1 MSHRGQLIHLPA
13 NRVWRTY
20 PGGRTLDELA
30 RARGEPLAGGTA
42 PADTHLAE
50 DWIASTTRAVNPP
63 QAAALESQISDF
75 RSQNSGLHS
84 PTADLK
90 SPISDL
96 KSQISDFKSPISDFK
111 SPISDLKSQISD
123 LTSQPPSPAPGISR
137 VRIGDHPALHDFA
150 ALLASDPDYFLG
162 AEHARKYGPQ
172 PQLLVKFLD
181 SGTRLHFQVH
191 PTRDFARR
199 VLGAPS
205 GKTEAYHVLAV
216 RDPLSDLD
224 SQLPTPA
231 AVSNFQSRIP
241 TSPSPATPPRAQ
253 LSPLNPQPARPEAT
267 GYIYVGFQRPPTPAQ
282 LRAWIV
288 AQDVAAIEACFDKI
302 PVRPGDTFII
312 PGGTPHALG
321 AGVFMV
327 EIQEPSDL
335 VIRFEFER
343 AGFVLPDSSRF
354 MNRDV
359 DFGLTV
365 FNFDPLPPAELD
377 RRVRCAPRRIRTFA
391 ADSWQEELIGPAQT
405 DCFRVLKTH
414 LGSPVVKDE
423 NAPVIA
429 IVTAGTVL
437 AEVGGRVSTL
447 RTCDKVFLPAGLGP
461 VRFTPQGS
469 AALLECLPPR

>member
-30 RARGEPLAGGTA
+30 RTRGEPLAGGNT
-42 PADTHLAE
+42 PADTHLSE

-63 QAAALESQISDF
+63 QAYSLTAPPADL
-75 RSQNSGLHS
+75 GS
-84 PTADLK
+84 PIPDLK
-90 SPISDL
+90 SP
-96 KSQISDFKSPISDFK
+96 SP
-111 SPISDLKSQISD
+111 
-123 LTSQPPSPAPGISR
+123 PGISL
-137 VRIGDHPALHDFA
+137 VRIGDSPTRHDFA
-150 ALLASDPDYFLG
+150 ALLASDAEYFLG
-162 AEHARKYGPQ
+162 AAHARKYGPQ

-216 RDPLSDLD
+216 RDSAPPPPSV
-224 SQLPTPA
+224 SQLST
-231 AVSNFQSRIP
+231 
-241 TSPSPATPPRAQ
+241 
-253 LSPLNPQPARPEAT
+253 LNPQLAGREAT
-267 GYIYVGFQRPPTPAQ
+267 GYIYVGFQRPPSPAR
-282 LRAWIV
+282 LREWIL
-288 AQDVAAIEACFDKI
+288 AQDIAAIEACFDQI

-335 VIRFEFER
+335 VIRFEFAR
-343 AGFVLPDSSRF
+343 AGFVLPEASRF

-377 RRVRCAPRRIRTFA
+377 RRVRCSPRRIRTFDA
-391 ADSWQEELIGPAQT
+391 HSWQDELIGPTRT

-414 LGSPVVKDE
+414 LRSPVLKDE

-429 IVTAGTVL
+429 IVTEGTVL
-437 AEVGGRVSTL
+437 AEVAGRVSTL

-461 VRFTPQGS
+461 VKFTPQGP
-469 AALLECLPPR
+469 AALLECLPPS